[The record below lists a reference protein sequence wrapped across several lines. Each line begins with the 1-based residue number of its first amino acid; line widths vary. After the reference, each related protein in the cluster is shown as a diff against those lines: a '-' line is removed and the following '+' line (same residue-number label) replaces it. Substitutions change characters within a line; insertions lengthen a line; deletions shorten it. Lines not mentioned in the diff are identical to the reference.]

1 MQKIEPK
8 QYPHVEMLKTID
20 LQKELLSIL
29 GENRC
34 NTFREE
40 LDYVLDSFRNLI
52 SSADALGG
60 CNDYYSTYQ
69 DDINSTINSIKK
81 SVKMYLFG
89 DIHSSYNTFYHR
101 WHILNDRIENSILKI
116 VPGGTYYKIR
126 STDEKKLN
134 RKDLFHIPFNKRGII
149 GNNRFSISGY
159 PCLYLGRS
167 IYTCWEE
174 LRRPAI
180 SYTWVTA
187 FRFQKEIEV
196 LDLRLFRD
204 IETLAEEES
213 YYMLLPYILASSI
226 RTHEENVTFK
236 PEYIIPQILLHSVVK
251 KDTKKNRNK
260 YAGIVFMSTRRFM
273 NVALENINIYDNL
286 AIPVMSNRNTAYC
299 KDLASYLLETEPVC
313 FEYELLKGNVKV
325 QTDGQDAPSLFSNF
339 EDYLK
344 KQFFS
349 DILNT

>member
-1 MQKIEPK
+1 MKKIKPK
-8 QYPHVEMLKTID
+8 QYPHVKMLKTLE

-69 DDINSTINSIKK
+69 DNINATISSIKK
-81 SVKMYLFG
+81 SVRMYLFG

-116 VPGGTYYKIR
+116 IPGETYYKIR
-126 STDEKKLN
+126 STDEKRLS

-180 SYTWVTA
+180 SNTWVTA
-187 FRFQKEIEV
+187 FKFQKGLEI
-196 LDLRLFRD
+196 LDLRLCRKID
-204 IETLAEEES
+204 SLLEEES

-226 RTHEENVTFK
+226 RTHEENSVFK
-236 PEYIIPQILLHSVVK
+236 PEYIIPQLLLHSVIK
-251 KDTKKNRNK
+251 KRKK
-260 YAGIVFMSTRRFM
+260 YSGVIFTSTRRFM
-273 NVALENINIYDNL
+273 STSLEKSFI
-286 AIPVMSNRNTAYC
+286 
-299 KDLASYLLETEPVC
+299 
-313 FEYELLKGNVKV
+313 
-325 QTDGQDAPSLFSNF
+325 LFIF
-339 EDYLK
+339 G
-344 KQFFS
+344 
-349 DILNT
+349 